1 MEGAV
6 IAGLVSLVI
15 GLVVLSVGWSHWRYR
30 NQETINILEAAVL
43 RSTGEEPLPLTR
55 LDWFLKNLQAILGF
69 ILGPFFILAGVAVIL
84 GELELL

>member
-1 MEGAV
+1 MTK
-6 IAGLVSLVI
+6 GLLI
-15 GLVVLSVGWSHWRYR
+15 FAMGVLLLWVGWNHWRYR
-30 NQETINILEAAVL
+30 RQETINILEAAIL
-43 RSTGEEPLPLTR
+43 RTTGEEPLPLTK

>member
-1 MEGAV
+1 VEGAV
-6 IAGLVSLVI
+6 TKGLLI
-15 GLVVLSVGWSHWRYR
+15 FAMGVLLLWVGWNHWQYR
-30 NQETINILEAAVL
+30 RQETVNILEAAIL
-43 RSTGEEPLPLTR
+43 RSTGEEPLPLTK

>member
-1 MEGAV
+1 M

-15 GLVVLSVGWSHWRYR
+15 GAVVLSVGWNHWRYR
-30 NQETINILEAAVL
+30 KQETVNMLEAAIL
-43 RSTGEEPLPLTR
+43 RSTGEESLPLTK

-69 ILGPFFILAGVAVIL
+69 SLGPFFILVGVAVIL

>member
-1 MEGAV
+1 M

-15 GLVVLSVGWSHWRYR
+15 GAVVLSVGWNQWRYR
-30 NQETINILEAAVL
+30 NQETVSILEAAIL
-43 RSTGEEPLPLTR
+43 RSTGEESLPLTK

-69 ILGPFFILAGVAVIL
+69 ILGPFFILAGVAIIL